1 MATKKRTGLGR
12 GIGALIPTSDR
23 GASRPS
29 DVFFD
34 SETPAYPTT
43 ASTRTNAA
51 SKVAEAANDATESAS
66 STTTAAE
73 SASAEPKRR
82 TPATRTARSKTATA
96 TPAATKTTT
105 AKAPAAKTRSS
116 ATTAAKTRAASPAKA
131 AAETT
136 SDAVEGSASK
146 NIDSA
151 SMVEDTAE
159 LAASTAPADDTAAA
173 VDSAGTADDNNTDD
187 NNTVDNPDGLVEIP
201 GATLRDLDPSRIV
214 PNAHQPRTEFDE
226 NALQELIISVREFGV
241 LQPIVVRPIP
251 DDHPLRDEADFELIM
266 GERRLRATKAA
277 GLTSIPA
284 VIRNTEDDVM
294 LRDAL
299 LENLHRS
306 QLNPLEEASA
316 YQQLLNDFGI
326 TQEVLAERIGRSRPQ
341 ISNTLRLLRLP
352 LEVQRRVAAGV
363 LSAGHARA
371 ILSAGEPAA
380 MQQLADK
387 IVNED
392 LSVRSAEAAAAKSSS
407 AKADTQAPIHKE
419 PRSGLTGYLDEIG
432 EQLGDRLN
440 TRVKVTLRRTKGQIV
455 VDFASIA
462 DLNRILEELGESAPG
477 K

>member
-66 STTTAAE
+66 STTTTAAE

-82 TPATRTARSKTATA
+82 TPATRPARSKTATA
-96 TPAATKTTT
+96 TPAATKATT

-151 SMVEDTAE
+151 NMVEDTAE

-173 VDSAGTADDNNTDD
+173 VDSAGTADDNNT
-187 NNTVDNPDGLVEIP
+187 VDNPDGLVEIP
-201 GATLRDLDPSRIV
+201 GATLRALDPSRIV